1 MAKAT
6 VSKKAARVPR
16 DPCSEGETGRRAP
29 CGQYRVACAESA
41 VRRLLVR
48 LAEDDALFQRLKLQS
63 REVLAEAGI
72 ELPRSVEV
80 DLAAFDRRR
89 IRRMATTTG
98 PLLNLTLGGH
108 PMLRVKGRPS
118 AK

>member
-1 MAKAT
+1 MKSAF
-6 VSKKAARVPR
+6 R
-16 DPCSEGETGRRAP
+16 DPCDEGPSTTGRRAP

-41 VRRLLVR
+41 VRRLMAR
-48 LAEDDALFQRLKLQS
+48 LAKDDALFQRLKREP

-89 IRRMATTTG
+89 IRRLASTTG

-108 PMLRVKGRPS
+108 ALLRVKGRPS
-118 AK
+118 SRS

>member
-1 MAKAT
+1 M
-6 VSKKAARVPR
+6 
-16 DPCSEGETGRRAP
+16 
-29 CGQYRVACAESA
+29 
-41 VRRLLVR
+41 VR
-48 LAEDDALFQRLKLQS
+48 LAHDDELFQRLKLDP

-80 DLAAFDRRR
+80 DLGAFDRRR

-108 PMLRVKGRPS
+108 ALLRVKGRPS
-118 AK
+118 TRSAAGRGGLR